1 MSKFSELLE
10 ATLPS
15 QEDNVENEV
24 VTEATDFEDAM
35 SIVEEAC
42 NESDDEDEEKEVE
55 VEDEVEKKED
65 DDEEDDAASAAD
77 DVDGGDDEEFNPD
90 ELSDE
95 ELENMDRELSA
106 DVIDSVSDDGE
117 EEVSLSPEEE
127 MEADDMMS
135 VAATTML
142 VKDQLNAQ
150 ERAEFLKDENQVK
163 CAINEGFLTDADVN
177 EMMIEA
183 GLIDSESGEVL
194 TEAKYNNRMIIKL
207 DAASKK
213 KQLYAL
219 AVNVSAAAHHDPD
232 WIKYKKCIRLKKLL
246 HAKLERKYKSEAT
259 KRARIYFK
267 RINKSGA
274 PTIAALSK

>member
-15 QEDNVENEV
+15 QEENV
-24 VTEATDFEDAM
+24 VTETENNDFEDAM
-35 SIVEEAC
+35 SILEEVC
-42 NESDDEDEEKEVE
+42 KESDDEEEEKEVE
-55 VEDEVEKKED
+55 DEEEVKDEEEKED
-65 DDEEDDAASAAD
+65 KGDDEEDDAASAAD
-77 DVDGGDDEEFNPD
+77 GAEDDVDDFDPD
-90 ELSDE
+90 NLSDE

-106 DVIDSVSDDGE
+106 DVIDSVADDGE
-117 EEVSLSPEEE
+117 GEVELSPEEE

-150 ERAEFLKDENQVK
+150 ERAEFLKDEAQVK

-183 GLIDSESGEVL
+183 GLV

-232 WIKYKKCIRLKKLL
+232 WIKYKKCIKLKKLL
-246 HAKLERKYKSEAT
+246 HAKLERKYKSEAA
-259 KRARIYFK
+259 KRARVYFK

-274 PTIAALSK
+274 PTISGLAK

>member
-1 MSKFSELLE
+1 MSKFSEILE

-15 QEDNVENEV
+15 QEDNV
-24 VTEATDFEDAM
+24 VTETENADFDEVM
-35 SIVEEAC
+35 NFLEEVC
-42 NESDDEDEEKEVE
+42 KESDDPDDDDDEETGEEEEKE
-55 VEDEVEKKED
+55 DEVD
-65 DDEEDDAASAAD
+65 SEDDAASAAD
-77 DVDGGDDEEFNPD
+77 GTEDDADEFDPD

-95 ELENMDRELSA
+95 ELENMDKELSA

-117 EEVSLSPEEE
+117 GEVELSPEEE

-150 ERAEFLKDENQVK
+150 ERAEFLKDEAQVR

-183 GLIDSESGEVL
+183 GLV

-232 WIKYKKCIRLKKLL
+232 WIKYKKCIKLKKLL
-246 HAKLERKYKSEAT
+246 HAKLERKYKSEAA
-259 KRARIYFK
+259 KRARVYFK
-267 RINKSGA
+267 RLNKSGS
-274 PTIAALSK
+274 PTVAALGK

>member
-1 MSKFSELLE
+1 MSKFTELLN

-15 QEDNVENEV
+15 QEENVEESTQLEDV
-24 VTEATDFEDAM
+24 MDVITEAGCCKEDA
-35 SIVEEAC
+35 
-42 NESDDEDEEKEVE
+42 DED
-55 VEDEVEKKED
+55 EDEVED
-65 DDEEDDAASAAD
+65 GEEISQDDAEDAAD
-77 DVDGGDDEEFNPD
+77 GAEDEGDEFDPD
-90 ELSDE
+90 NMSDE
-95 ELENMDRELSA
+95 ELANMDKELSK
-106 DVIDSVSDDGE
+106 DVIDSIADDGE

-150 ERAEFLKDENQVK
+150 ERAEFLKDEAQVK

-177 EMMIEA
+177 ELMQEFA
-183 GLIDSESGEVL
+183 EDDVAL
-194 TEAKYNNRMIIKL
+194 EAKYNNKMIIKL

-232 WIKYKKCIRLKKLL
+232 WIKYKKCIKLKKLL

-259 KRARIYFK
+259 KRARVYFK
-267 RINKSGA
+267 RLNKSGA
-274 PTIAALSK
+274 PTLSNLAK

>member
-1 MSKFSELLE
+1 MKGIKDMRKFSDILE

-15 QEDNVENEV
+15 QEENV
-24 VTEATDFEDAM
+24 VTETENEDFDEVM
-35 SIVEEAC
+35 NFLEEVC
-42 NESDDEDEEKEVE
+42 KESDDDDEEKEVE
-55 VEDEVEKKED
+55 DEDGEGKEEEGEEGD
-65 DDEEDDAASAAD
+65 SEDDAASAAD
-77 DVDGGDDEEFNPD
+77 GAEDGADEFDPD

-106 DVIDSVSDDGE
+106 DVIDSVADDGE
-117 EEVSLSPEEE
+117 GEVELTPEEE

-150 ERAEFLKDENQVK
+150 ERAEFLKDEAQVK

-183 GLIDSESGEVL
+183 GLV

-232 WIKYKKCIRLKKLL
+232 WIKYKKCIKLKKLL
-246 HAKLERKYKSEAT
+246 HAKLERKYKSEAA
-259 KRARIYFK
+259 KRARVYFK
-267 RINKSGA
+267 RINKSGS
-274 PTIAALSK
+274 PTVAALAK